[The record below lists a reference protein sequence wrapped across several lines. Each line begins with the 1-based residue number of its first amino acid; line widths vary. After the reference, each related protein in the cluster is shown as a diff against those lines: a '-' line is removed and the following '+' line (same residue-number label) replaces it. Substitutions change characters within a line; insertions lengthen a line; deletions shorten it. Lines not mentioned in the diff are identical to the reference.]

1 VTDAATN
8 HTSIGTDA
16 VEAPDIKSER
26 RSPFT
31 WLHPVGWTA
40 LVFLFLAVIATAVGA
55 DLLIG
60 RMPWWMWLSAIA
72 VVAAATSDSLLN
84 GIRLGIEAVSTFTGK
99 LAMILAWFIFFV
111 QLFNVITRYSNN
123 WFETDI
129 LFGQTVSLAW
139 MSFGM
144 LFLLGVNY
152 GVKEGINPRIDF
164 WWADFSNMRKAWLD
178 FIMHTFFFL
187 PFLLLGIRVLK
198 PYAAASLG
206 YNRFANDGQGEWPSG
221 WRVWET
227 WEQSINAGELPVGPI
242 QAFMFIGFI
251 LWASQ
256 VFAEIIKTGFVIAG
270 RDDLGDIAAS
280 DVPLRVE

>member
-1 VTDAATN
+1 MTDAATDPK
-8 HTSIGTDA
+8 TSETSTA
-16 VEAPDIKSER
+16 AEPDLDGER
-26 RSPFT
+26 ASLFT
-31 WLHPVGWTA
+31 WLHPVGWA
-40 LVFLFLAVIATAVGA
+40 GVIFLLLAVVATATGA
-55 DLLIG
+55 DLLVG

-72 VVAAATSDSLLN
+72 VVAAATSDSVLN
-84 GIRLGIEAVSTFTGK
+84 AIRLGIEAVSTFTGK

-144 LFLLGVNY
+144 LFLLGVSY

-164 WWADFSNMRKAWLD
+164 WWAEFSNKRKAWLD
-178 FIMHTFFFL
+178 FLMHTLFFL

-242 QAFMFIGFI
+242 QAFTFVAFI
-251 LWASQ
+251 LWAAQ